1 MLEQKD
7 YKKLEKLFDQRG
19 RQLFKEE
26 GRKLFEQEGKKLFEQ
41 EGKKLEDRIIT
52 QVGEMIEQNISPILC
67 DHTNRLDKLEK
78 KINNLPDKL
87 YLSDKFADLQANVT
101 SRQRKEDEKVNLLI
115 SFLKKRKVL
124 VDREVEILEAI
135 EVFPNPQKI
144 S

>member
-26 GRKLFEQEGKKLFEQ
+26 GRKLFEQ

-67 DHTNRLDKLEK
+67 DHTNRLDKL
-78 KINNLPDKL
+78 
-87 YLSDKFADLQANVT
+87 
-101 SRQRKEDEKVNLLI
+101 
-115 SFLKKRKVL
+115 
-124 VDREVEILEAI
+124 
-135 EVFPNPQKI
+135 
-144 S
+144 